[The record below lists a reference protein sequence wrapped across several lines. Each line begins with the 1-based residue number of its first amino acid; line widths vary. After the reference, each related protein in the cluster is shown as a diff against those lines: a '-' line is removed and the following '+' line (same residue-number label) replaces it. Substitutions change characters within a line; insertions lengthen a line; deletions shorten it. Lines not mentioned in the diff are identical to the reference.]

1 MLSPD
6 EIAEVTRSMRQG
18 QRESINAV
26 RRYLAQDHFGS
37 AFLAVMPTGAGKS
50 GLIATLCQSHA
61 NGPVLVLSPRAA
73 VCRQLA
79 AEISGKFFSDRGVEV
94 ESLREVRGLG
104 GELKSDCIYVATFQ
118 KLIRMEAEARA
129 DLART
134 CALLIVDEG
143 HSEPAPLWGKAVRAF
158 ACHKIIV
165 TATPY
170 RNDLFQFDIG
180 VDSTY
185 CYTFKKAIDH
195 AVIERPEFE
204 QCTLTQ
210 AVARAGSF
218 LQEHPSAKAI
228 VKTKSLAELKRVKR
242 LLDEA
247 GLDSLAIHQ
256 RLKDDP
262 KAGTSRSVPSDLQR
276 QEVRVIV
283 HQRKLDEG
291 VDLPSA
297 KLCILTYPVASGR
310 ELVQTVGRI
319 VRKFEEIQPL
329 VLDCSSS
336 SNAKLWKNYLEF
348 DSYIST
354 ESGWSKFVNSLDT
367 AKLIESYLE
376 SFPSYTYLG
385 SSFREKFE
393 LSTLEVDQDVRIP
406 TASVCFLGVEEDF
419 TIESFVDA
427 MMWRHHQSGE
437 LARSY
442 DSSHGFKVIASI
454 RFESSKY
461 LRSKL
466 LFEPSLEIVIAKRVG
481 EYLAL
486 FDSRSINHAGD
497 SALGTR
503 QPVDSK
509 QLFNLSARGKFT
521 RVKETHARSISTTR
535 KRPER
540 VSHIGQELTPSIS
553 GQSAASYAL
562 SVTKIDNLDATSSVE
577 SSYYLS
583 AGSGRVSDQR
593 ATALSLEALSDWVDE
608 VVDVLEQNPM
618 TLSPVIG
625 AFALPI
631 DPQNVTGP
639 LSLTIDF
646 TDLPPGTKA
655 VLGAKSFAID
665 SSFVFLDCP
674 DWTFKIGAVRLAFE
688 YSDSERRI
696 MFASDAGAELVFP
709 NGIVRSLV
717 DDMNK
722 RAVKILFSDGVS
734 YVDGRF
740 YRSTLPTSAGLD
752 LANTA
757 IGGAFYSVPELQRKG
772 LTEKGRYEDSEY
784 ILTTPHAFDP
794 DSIFS
799 LVDSIAR
806 GQDEQF
812 SSVGYA
818 IVRKLIPDV
827 DLVLCTDMGTE
838 AADFIISSPKSLC
851 FIHVKC
857 GNSLRPNSPAGALA
871 EVGSQAIKNIEYLV
885 SSDDKL
891 PFGNESILGSTWPR
905 IGAAYHLRQRI
916 RFMAKDGVER
926 SIPSTKKAYSARV
939 EQALAT
945 IKARRRSLG
954 CKKEVW
960 IVAGNSFSYSSFK
973 KEMAKGSNAKA
984 ESLQAYQLID
994 AWLAVSSANDVDLK
1008 IIVSP

>member
-1 MLSPD
+1 MLSTD

-18 QRESINAV
+18 QRESFEAV

-50 GLIATLCQSHA
+50 GLIATLCQAHES
-61 NGPVLVLSPRAA
+61 GPVLVLSPRAA

-79 AEISGKFFSDRGVEV
+79 TEISGKFFSDRGVAV
-94 ESLREVRGLG
+94 KSLRQVDGLG
-104 GELKSDCIYVATFQ
+104 GELKNDCTYVATFQ
-118 KLIRMEAEARA
+118 KLIRMEAEALEH
-129 DLART
+129 LAST
-134 CALLIVDEG
+134 CSLLIVDEG

-158 ACHKIIV
+158 DCHKIIV

-180 VDSTY
+180 ADANY
-185 CYTFKKAIDH
+185 CYTFKKAIEH
-195 AVIERPEFE
+195 AVIELPEFE
-204 QCTLTQ
+204 QCTL
-210 AVARAGSF
+210 AEAIAHAGKF
-218 LQEHPSAKAI
+218 LEEHPSAKAI
-228 VKTKSLAELKRVKR
+228 VKTKNLDELKRAKR
-242 LLDEA
+242 LLDDA
-247 GLDSLAIHQ
+247 GLESLAIHE

-262 KAGTSRSVPSDLQR
+262 VAGTSRSVPSDLQS
-276 QEVRVIV
+276 QGVRVVV

-319 VRKFEEIQPL
+319 VRKFEGIQPL

-348 DSYIST
+348 DSYISSD
-354 ESGWSKFVNSLDT
+354 SGWNKFVNSLDT

-393 LSTLEVDQDVRIP
+393 LSTLQVDQDIRVP

-419 TIESFVDA
+419 TIEAFVDA

-437 LARSY
+437 LARPY
-442 DSSHGFKVIASI
+442 DSAHGFKVIASI

-481 EYLAL
+481 DYLAL

-497 SALGTR
+497 ADLGTK

-509 QLFNLSARGKFT
+509 QLFNLSARGAFT
-521 RVKETHARSISTTR
+521 RVKETHARSISSTR

-540 VSHIGQELTPSIS
+540 ISHIGQELTPSIS

-562 SVTKIDNLDATSSVE
+562 SVTKVDNLDATSSVE

-593 ATALSLEALSDWVDE
+593 ASALSLEALCDWVAE
-608 VVDVLEQNPM
+608 VVEVLEQNPLP
-618 TLSPVIG
+618 LSPVIG

-631 DPQNVTGP
+631 DPQSVTGP

-646 TDLPPGTKA
+646 TDLPPGAKA
-655 VLGAKSFAID
+655 VLGARSFAID
-665 SSFVFLDCP
+665 STFVFLECP
-674 DWTFKIGAVRLAFE
+674 DWTFKIGTVELEFE
-688 YSDSERRI
+688 YSEPERRI
-696 MFASDAGAELVFP
+696 KFSSDAGAEVVCP
-709 NGIVRSLV
+709 NGPVRSLV
-717 DDMNK
+717 DDINE
-722 RAVKILFSDGVS
+722 RAVKILFSEGVS

-740 YRSTLPTSAGLD
+740 YRSTLPTAAGLD
-752 LANTA
+752 LATTA

-772 LTEKGRYEDSEY
+772 LSEKGAHEDHGY
-784 ILTTPHAFDP
+784 IRTTRQIFDP

-799 LVDSIAR
+799 FVDNIAHGR
-806 GQDEQF
+806 DERF
-812 SSVGYA
+812 SSIEYA
-818 IVRKLIPDV
+818 VIRKLIPDV

-838 AADFIISSPKSLC
+838 AADFVISSPKALC
-851 FIHVKC
+851 FVHIKC
-857 GNSLRPNSPAGALA
+857 GKSLRPNSPAGALA

-885 SSDDKL
+885 SSDEKL
-891 PFGNESILGSTWPR
+891 PFGNEGILGSPWPSKN
-905 IGAAYHLRQRI
+905 ATYQLDHRI
-916 RFMAKDGVER
+916 RFMAKDGIER
-926 SIPSTKKAYSARV
+926 SVPSTKKAYSRRV

-954 CKKEVW
+954 CRKEVW
-960 IVAGNSFSYSSFK
+960 IVAGNSFSYGSFK
-973 KEMAKGSNAKA
+973 KEMAKGANAKA

-994 AWLAVSSANDVDLK
+994 AWLAVSSANDVDLR

>member
-1 MLSPD
+1 MLSTD

-18 QRESINAV
+18 QRESFEAV

-50 GLIATLCQSHA
+50 GLIATLCQAHES
-61 NGPVLVLSPRAA
+61 GPVLVLSPRAA

-79 AEISGKFFSDRGVEV
+79 TEIAGKFFSDRGVAV
-94 ESLREVRGLG
+94 ESLRQVDGLS
-104 GELKSDCIYVATFQ
+104 GELKNGCIYVATFQ
-118 KLIRMEAEARA
+118 KLIRMEAEA
-129 DLART
+129 LAHLAST
-134 CALLIVDEG
+134 CSLLIVDEG

-180 VDSTY
+180 ADANY
-185 CYTFKKAIDH
+185 CYTFKKAIEH
-195 AVIERPEFE
+195 AVIELPDFE
-204 QCTLTQ
+204 QCTL
-210 AVARAGSF
+210 AEAIAHAGKF
-218 LQEHPSAKAI
+218 LDEHPSAKAI
-228 VKTKSLAELKRVKR
+228 VKTKNLDELKRAKR
-242 LLDEA
+242 LLDDA
-247 GLDSLAIHQ
+247 GLESLAIHE

-262 KAGTSRSVPSDLQR
+262 IAGTSRSVPSDLQS
-276 QEVRVIV
+276 QEVRVVV

-319 VRKFEEIQPL
+319 VRKFEGIQPL

-354 ESGWSKFVNSLDT
+354 DSGWNKFVNSLDT

-393 LSTLEVDQDVRIP
+393 LSTLQVDQDIRVPI
-406 TASVCFLGVEEDF
+406 ASVCFLGVEEDF
-419 TIESFVDA
+419 TIEAFVDA

-437 LARSY
+437 LARPY
-442 DSSHGFKVIASI
+442 DSAHGFKVIASI

-497 SALGTR
+497 AGLGTK

-509 QLFNLSARGKFT
+509 QLFNLSARGAFT
-521 RVKETHARSISTTR
+521 RVKETHARSISSTR

-562 SVTKIDNLDATSSVE
+562 SVTKVDNLDATSSVE

-593 ATALSLEALSDWVDE
+593 ASALSLEALCDWVAE
-608 VVDVLEQNPM
+608 VVEVLEQNPLP
-618 TLSPVIG
+618 LSPVIG

-631 DPQNVTGP
+631 DPQSVTGP

-646 TDLPPGTKA
+646 TDLPPGAKA

-665 SSFVFLDCP
+665 STFVFLECP
-674 DWTFKIGAVRLAFE
+674 DWTFKIGTVELKFE
-688 YSDSERRI
+688 YSEPERRI
-696 MFASDAGAELVFP
+696 KFTSDAGAEMVFP
-709 NGIVRSLV
+709 DGTVRSL
-717 DDMNK
+717 D
-722 RAVKILFSDGVS
+722 
-734 YVDGRF
+734 
-740 YRSTLPTSAGLD
+740 
-752 LANTA
+752 
-757 IGGAFYSVPELQRKG
+757 
-772 LTEKGRYEDSEY
+772 ED
-784 ILTTPHAFDP
+784 IRTTRQTFDP
-794 DSIFS
+794 DSVFS
-799 LVDSIAR
+799 FVDNIAHGR
-806 GQDEQF
+806 DERF
-812 SSVGYA
+812 SSIEYA
-818 IVRKLIPDV
+818 VIRKLIPDV

-838 AADFIISSPKSLC
+838 AADFVITSPKALC
-851 FIHVKC
+851 FVHIKC
-857 GNSLRPNSPAGALA
+857 GKSLRPNSPAGALA

-885 SSDDKL
+885 SSDEKL
-891 PFGNESILGSTWPR
+891 PFGNEGILGSPWPSKN
-905 IGAAYHLRQRI
+905 ATYQLDHRI
-916 RFMAKDGVER
+916 RFMAKDGIER
-926 SIPSTKKAYSARV
+926 SIPSTKKAYSTRV

-954 CKKEVW
+954 CRKEVW
-960 IVAGNSFSYSSFK
+960 IVAGNSFSYGSFK
-973 KEMAKGSNAKA
+973 KEMAKGANAKA

-994 AWLAVSSANDVDLK
+994 AWLAVSSANDVDLR